1 MRSYD
6 AMQSNNPFTKKLS
19 IRLTPEQFDQL
30 SQWQK
35 KWSMQNLSQVVRE
48 LVKDAKDERKE

>member
-1 MRSYD
+1 
-6 AMQSNNPFTKKLS
+6 MQSLESEPQFTKKLS

-48 LVKDAKDERKE
+48 LVKEAKNERGE